1 MILTFPQFQNLW
13 QQHFAVF
20 QPNINPHNLYQSYL
34 TRENCLEDFLDIF
47 RGYDTRVQRQQ
58 NNNLPHR
65 FQHLFNSNYTI
76 NYILIAEAAPF
87 GENYIYLNGTGSYI
101 TAPLNAFNVNN
112 VRNLNTTDRLAQLA
126 ATGVVILD
134 LFPFNLQFNLNQG
147 FLRNQLILNNTTLNY
162 LIDFNNVY
170 SVINRVNY
178 LINNIQNC
186 NLQNVINTAFMA
198 TPLINNYLSANF
210 PNIPGNPLLIQNG
223 LNQIIG
229 NQIQNNSG
237 SFYNMGNLTGVPQY
251 CAEGCAASGSP
262 HATLIRNALNL

>member
-20 QPNINPHNLYQSYL
+20 LQNLNLQNLYQSYL

-47 RGYDTRVQRQQ
+47 RGYDSRAQRQQ
-58 NNNLPHR
+58 YNNLPHR
-65 FQHLFNSNYTI
+65 FQHLFNNNYNI
-76 NYILIAEAAPF
+76 NYILVAEAAPF
-87 GENYIYLNGTGSYI
+87 GENYIYLNAMGSYI
-101 TAPLNAFNVNN
+101 TAPLNAFSVPNVG
-112 VRNLNTTDRLAQLA
+112 NLNTTNRLAQLA
-126 ATGVVILD
+126 ASGVVILD
-134 LFPFNLQFNLNQG
+134 LFPFNLQFNNNG
-147 FLRNQLILNNTTLNY
+147 LRNQLIQNNTTLNY

-178 LINNIQNC
+178 LINNMPNC
-186 NLQNVINTAFMA
+186 NLNNVVNTAFMA
-198 TPLINNYLSANF
+198 TPIINNYLCAALQNN
-210 PNIPGNPLLIQNG
+210 PINPLIIQNG

-229 NQIQNNSG
+229 NQIQNNFG
-237 SFYNMGNLTGVPQY
+237 NLYPMGNLNVVPQY

>member
-1 MILTFPQFQNLW
+1 MIFTFPQFQNLW

-34 TRENCLEDFLDIF
+34 TRENCLEDYLDIF
-47 RGYDTRVQRQQ
+47 RGYDTRDQRQQ
-58 NNNLPHR
+58 NNSLPHR
-65 FQHLFNSNYTI
+65 FLHLFNANYNI
-76 NYILIAEAAPF
+76 KYILIAEAAPF
-87 GENYIYLNGTGSYI
+87 GENYIYLNAKGAYI
-101 TAPLNAFNVNN
+101 TAPLNAFNVPN
-112 VRNLNTTDRLAQLA
+112 VGNPNATNRLAELA
-126 ATGVVILD
+126 ASGVVILD
-134 LFPFNLQFNLNQG
+134 LFPFNLQFNNNG
-147 FLRNQLILNNTTLNY
+147 LRNQLIQNNTTLNY

-178 LINNIQNC
+178 LINNIPNC
-186 NLQNVINTAFMA
+186 NLNNVVNTAFMA

-229 NQIQNNSG
+229 NQIQNNAG
-237 SFYNMGNLTGVPQY
+237 SFYNMGNLTTVPQY

>member
-20 QPNINPHNLYQSYL
+20 QPNINPQNLFQSYL
-34 TRENCLEDFLDIF
+34 TRENSIEDYLDIF
-47 RGYDTRVQRQQ
+47 RGYDTRAQRLQ

-65 FQHLFNSNYTI
+65 FQHLFNANYNI

-87 GENYIYLNGTGSYI
+87 GNNYIYLNGTGSYI

-126 ATGVVILD
+126 ANGVVILD
-134 LFPFNLQFNLNQG
+134 LFPFNLQFINKG
-147 FLRNQLILNNTTLNY
+147 LRNNLILNNTTLNY

-178 LINNIQNC
+178 LINNIPNC
-186 NLQNVINTAFMA
+186 NLNNVINTAFMA
-198 TPLINNYLSANF
+198 TPTINNYLCASLQNY
-210 PNIPGNPLLIQNG
+210 PINPLIIQNG

-229 NQIQNNSG
+229 NQIQNNFG
-237 SFYNMGNLTGVPQY
+237 NLYPMGNLNVVPQY